1 MNFYEFDL
9 IVLSQ
14 DIRKLSYYGNPIT
27 DDVTNGN
34 EELIASH
41 RATYGPNVWPDED
54 LPTLQESFMDLGTL
68 IHSVGQL
75 IAHQLDEYVMTQRD
89 GYRPGLFKGVIG
101 TNIPKARL
109 LYYFSDQEM
118 EDMFNVTS
126 DSTDGSK
133 ESADDST
140 ESTKDDPNS
149 PKADWCGWHNDHSA
163 LTGLILGQFYSGNGS
178 IIPDISNISTDSAA
192 KGGLYIRTRQN
203 VTHHVELDEETS
215 SRYLAFQI
223 GETSQILSGGV
234 LAATPHAVMGYQGN
248 AYRDISRSSFAVF
261 HQPHYYLS
269 MTAPYHEGVDV
280 ETVQYDGR
288 WGLSLPKLS
297 SRWWNATG
305 DTFGE
310 FTTRT
315 FETYYNMKMK

>member
-1 MNFYEFDL
+1 
-9 IVLSQ
+9 
-14 DIRKLSYYGNPIT
+14 
-27 DDVTNGN
+27 
-34 EELIASH
+34 
-41 RATYGPNVWPDED
+41 
-54 LPTLQESFMDLGTL
+54 MDLGTL

-89 GYRPGLFKGVIG
+89 GYRPGMFKGVIG
-101 TNIPKARL
+101 SNIPKARL

-118 EDMFNVTS
+118 ESLFNVTS
-126 DSTDGSK
+126 STQHTDRGLDGS
-133 ESADDST
+133 T
-140 ESTKDDPNS
+140 T
-149 PKADWCGWHNDHSA
+149 PKASWCGWHNDHSA
-163 LTGLILGQFYSGNGS
+163 LTGLILGQFYDGNGS
-178 IIPDISNISTDSAA
+178 VIDDVGGLDAES

-215 SRYLAFQI
+215 SKYLAFQI

-234 LAATPHAVMGYQGN
+234 LAATPHAVMGYRGGQFV
-248 AYRDISRSSFAVF
+248 DISRSSFAVF

-288 WGLSLPKLS
+288 WGLSIPKLS
-297 SRWWNATG
+297 TRWWNGTG
-305 DTFGE
+305 DTFGA

-315 FETYYNMKMK
+315 FETYYDMKMK